1 MPLIVNVSPHGKYH
15 MVDIDNVGGIPVI
28 MKILFEAGFLH
39 GDVMTC
45 KPLSPAGN
53 HILVL

>member
-1 MPLIVNVSPHGKYH
+1 MPLIVNVSPPGKYH

-45 KPLSPAGN
+45 NGN
-53 HILVL
+53 TLK

>member
-1 MPLIVNVSPHGKYH
+1 MIGGKVPLIVNVSPHGKYH

-45 KPLSPAGN
+45 NGN
-53 HILVL
+53 TLK